1 MNVGVIGFGYW
12 GTNLVR
18 NLQNTKNCN
27 VTHIAES
34 EVSRHKQIHE
44 LYPDIE
50 IESFDAIIKNSNID
64 AVVIATSISSHYE
77 LAKAALENDKHVLV
91 EKPMTSSEKNA
102 QELIKLSKLK
112 NKILM
117 VDHTYLY
124 SGAVQEIKKSLD
136 ANLLGEIL
144 YVDSIRANLGKFQS
158 DVNVLWDLAPHDI
171 SIINYLIN
179 EKPVSVQAFGK
190 SYTKNQLENIAYL
203 ILHYES
209 NKIVHVNCSW
219 ISPIKIRTMIIGA
232 SKKMLV
238 FDDLQQKKIR
248 IYNKNL
254 DDVISSI
261 DKEYVPPSTNDDFFE
276 PEFSSKEALLKMT
289 EDFVNSIIN
298 NKIPLSNGDLG
309 LDVIKILDA
318 AERSIKNKGKVA
330 YLF

>member
-1 MNVGVIGFGYW
+1 MNVGIVGFGYW
-12 GTNLVR
+12 GQNLVR
-18 NLQNTKNCN
+18 NLKNTKNCN

-34 EVSRHKQIHE
+34 EIKKHEQIHE

-50 IESFDAIIKNSNID
+50 IEPFDVIIKNSKID
-64 AVVIATSISSHYE
+64 AIVIATSVSSHYE
-77 LAKAALENDKHVLV
+77 LAKAALENNKHVLI
-91 EKPMTSSEKNA
+91 EKPIAYSEKNA
-102 QELIKLSKLK
+102 EELIKLSKLK

-117 VDHTYLY
+117 ADHTYLY

-219 ISPIKIRTMIIGA
+219 ISPIKIRTMIIGG

-261 DKEYVPPSTNDDFFE
+261 DNENITQSTDDNFLE
-276 PEFSSKEALLKMT
+276 PEFSSKEALLEMT

-318 AERSIKNKGKVA
+318 AERSIKNKGKVV

>member
-124 SGAVQEIKKSLD
+124 SGAVQKIKKSLD

-219 ISPIKIRTMIIGA
+219 ISPIKIRTMIIGG

-238 FDDLQQKKIR
+238 FDDVQQKKIR
-248 IYNKNL
+248 VYNKNL
-254 DDVISSI
+254 DDVIGSI

-276 PEFSSKEALLKMT
+276 PEFSSKEALLEMT
-289 EDFVNSIIN
+289 EDFINSIIN

>member
-1 MNVGVIGFGYW
+1 MNVGVVGFGYW
-12 GTNLVR
+12 GQNLVR
-18 NLQNTKNCN
+18 NLKNTKNCN

-34 EVSRHKQIHE
+34 EIKKHEQIHE

-50 IESFDAIIKNSNID
+50 IESFDAIIKNSKID
-64 AVVIATSISSHYE
+64 AIVIATSVSSHYE
-77 LAKAALENDKHVLV
+77 LAKAALENNKHVLI
-91 EKPMTSSEKNA
+91 EKPIAYSEKNA

-112 NKILM
+112 NKTLM

-124 SGAVQEIKKSLD
+124 SGAVQEIKKLLD
-136 ANLLGEIL
+136 ADLLGKIL
-144 YVDSIRANLGKFQS
+144 YIDSIRANLGKFQS

-179 EKPVSVQAFGK
+179 EKPVSVQAIGK
-190 SYTKNQLENIAYL
+190 SYTKNKLENIAYL
-203 ILHYES
+203 ILHYGS

-219 ISPIKIRTMIIGA
+219 ISPIKIRTMIIGG

-238 FDDLQQKKIR
+238 FDDVQQKKIR
-248 IYNKNL
+248 VYNKNL
-254 DDVISSI
+254 DDIIGSI

-276 PEFSSKEALLKMT
+276 PEFSSKEALLEMT

>member
-1 MNVGVIGFGYW
+1 MNIGVIGFGYW

-77 LAKAALENDKHVLV
+77 LAKAALENNKHVLV

-102 QELIKLSKLK
+102 QELVKLSKLK

-136 ANLLGEIL
+136 ADLLGEIL

-179 EKPVSVQAFGK
+179 EKPVSVQATGK
-190 SYTKNQLENIAYL
+190 SYTNNQLENIAYL
-203 ILHYES
+203 ILNYKS

-219 ISPIKIRTMIIGA
+219 ISPIKIRKMIIGG

-238 FDDLQQKKIR
+238 FDDVQNKKIR

-254 DDVISSI
+254 DDIIGSI
-261 DKEYVPPSTNDDFFE
+261 DKEYVQPSTNDDFFE

-289 EDFVNSIIN
+289 EDFVN
-298 NKIPLSNGDLG
+298 
-309 LDVIKILDA
+309 
-318 AERSIKNKGKVA
+318 
-330 YLF
+330 

>member
-1 MNVGVIGFGYW
+1 MNIGIIGFGYW
-12 GTNLVR
+12 GQNLVR
-18 NLQNTKNCN
+18 NFKNIKNCN

-50 IESFDAIIKNSNID
+50 IESFDVIIKNSNID

-219 ISPIKIRTMIIGA
+219 ISPIKIRTMIIGG

-238 FDDLQQKKIR
+238 FDDVQQKKIR

-254 DDVISSI
+254 VDVISSI
-261 DKEYVPPSTNDDFFE
+261 DNENITQSTDDNFLE
-276 PEFSSKEALLKMT
+276 PEFSSKEALLEMA
-289 EDFVNSIIN
+289 EDFVTSIIN
-298 NKIPLSNGDLG
+298 NKAPLSNDDLG
-309 LDVIKILDA
+309 LDVVKILDA
-318 AERSIKNKGKVA
+318 AQRSIRNNGEEVF
-330 YLF
+330 L

>member
-91 EKPMTSSEKNA
+91 EKPMTNSEKNA

-117 VDHTYLY
+117 ADHTYLY
-124 SGAVQEIKKSLD
+124 SGAVQEIKKLLD

-179 EKPVSVQAFGK
+179 EKPVSVQATGK

-219 ISPIKIRTMIIGA
+219 ISPIKIRTMIIGG

-261 DKEYVPPSTNDDFFE
+261 DKEYVPPSTNEDFFE
-276 PEFSSKEALLKMT
+276 PEFSSKEALLEMT

-318 AERSIKNKGKVA
+318 AERSIRNNGKEVF
-330 YLF
+330 L

>member
-91 EKPMTSSEKNA
+91 EKPMTNSEKNA

-117 VDHTYLY
+117 ADHTYLY
-124 SGAVQEIKKSLD
+124 SGAVQEIKKLLD

-179 EKPVSVQAFGK
+179 EKPVSVQATGK

-261 DKEYVPPSTNDDFFE
+261 DKEYVPPSTNEDFFE
-276 PEFSSKEALLKMT
+276 PEFSSKEALLEMT

>member
-91 EKPMTSSEKNA
+91 EKPMTSSEKNT

-136 ANLLGEIL
+136 ANLLGKIL

-179 EKPVSVQAFGK
+179 EKPVSVQATGK

-261 DKEYVPPSTNDDFFE
+261 DKEYVPPSTNEDFFE
-276 PEFSSKEALLKMT
+276 PEFSSKEALLEMT

-318 AERSIKNKGKVA
+318 AERSIRNNGKEVF
-330 YLF
+330 L

>member
-1 MNVGVIGFGYW
+1 L
-12 GTNLVR
+12 NL
-18 NLQNTKNCN
+18 
-27 VTHIAES
+27 THIAES

-91 EKPMTSSEKNA
+91 EKPMTNSEKNA

-117 VDHTYLY
+117 ADHTYLY
-124 SGAVQEIKKSLD
+124 SGAVQEIKKLLD

-179 EKPVSVQAFGK
+179 EKPVSVQATGK

-261 DKEYVPPSTNDDFFE
+261 DKEYVPPSTNEDFFE
-276 PEFSSKEALLKMT
+276 PEFSSKEALLEMT

-318 AERSIKNKGKVA
+318 AERSIRNNGKEVF
-330 YLF
+330 L

>member
-117 VDHTYLY
+117 ADHTYLY
-124 SGAVQEIKKSLD
+124 SGAVQEIKKLLD

-179 EKPVSVQAFGK
+179 EKPVSVQAIGK
-190 SYTKNQLENIAYL
+190 SYTKNKLENIAYL
-203 ILHYES
+203 ILHYGS
-209 NKIVHVNCSW
+209 NKIVHINCSW
-219 ISPIKIRTMIIGA
+219 ISPIKIRTMIIGG

-238 FDDLQQKKIR
+238 FDDLQQKKLR

-261 DKEYVPPSTNDDFFE
+261 DNENITQSTDDNFLE
-276 PEFSSKEALLKMT
+276 PEFSSKEALLEMT

-318 AERSIKNKGKVA
+318 AERSIRNNGKEVF
-330 YLF
+330 L

>member
-91 EKPMTSSEKNA
+91 EKPMTNSEKNA

-112 NKILM
+112 NKTLM

-124 SGAVQEIKKSLD
+124 SGAVQEIKKLLD
-136 ANLLGEIL
+136 ADLLGKIL
-144 YVDSIRANLGKFQS
+144 YIDSIRANLGKFQS

-179 EKPVSVQAFGK
+179 EKPVSVQAIGK
-190 SYTKNQLENIAYL
+190 SYTKNKLENIAYL
-203 ILHYES
+203 ILHYGS

-219 ISPIKIRTMIIGA
+219 ISPIKIRTMIIGG

-238 FDDLQQKKIR
+238 FDDLQQKKLR

-254 DDVISSI
+254 DDVIRSI
-261 DKEYVPPSTNDDFFE
+261 DNENITQSTDDNFLE
-276 PEFSSKEALLKMT
+276 PEFSSKEALLEMA
-289 EDFVNSIIN
+289 EDFVTSIIN
-298 NKIPLSNGDLG
+298 NKTPLSNDDLG
-309 LDVIKILDA
+309 LDVVKILDA
-318 AERSIKNKGKVA
+318 AQRSIRNNGKEVF
-330 YLF
+330 L

>member
-1 MNVGVIGFGYW
+1 MNIGVIGFGYW

-77 LAKAALENDKHVLV
+77 LAKAALENNKHVLV

-102 QELIKLSKLK
+102 QELVKLSKLK

-136 ANLLGEIL
+136 ADLLGEIL

-179 EKPVSVQAFGK
+179 EKPVSVQATGK
-190 SYTKNQLENIAYL
+190 SYTNNQLENIAYL
-203 ILHYES
+203 ILNYKS

-219 ISPIKIRTMIIGA
+219 ISPIKIRKMIIGG

-238 FDDLQQKKIR
+238 FDDVQNKKIR

-254 DDVISSI
+254 DDIIGSI
-261 DKEYVPPSTNDDFFE
+261 DKEYEPASTNDDFFE
-276 PEFSSKEALLKMT
+276 PEFSSKEALLQMT

-298 NKIPLSNGDLG
+298 NIIRN
-309 LDVIKILDA
+309 IM
-318 AERSIKNKGKVA
+318 
-330 YLF
+330 

>member
-50 IESFDAIIKNSNID
+50 IESFDEIIKNSDVD
-64 AVVIATSISSHYE
+64 AVVIATHISSHYE

-117 VDHTYLY
+117 ADHTYLY

-179 EKPVSVQAFGK
+179 EKPVSVQATGK

-261 DKEYVPPSTNDDFFE
+261 DKEYVPSSTNEDFFE
-276 PEFSSKEALLKMT
+276 PEFSSKEALLEMT

-318 AERSIKNKGKVA
+318 AERSIRNNGKEVF
-330 YLF
+330 L